1 MFSGLAFKLFLGL
14 AVLSTI
20 GGGIA
25 YIKILQLRVEIA
37 EENQAKLEAVVQE
50 QKDVMEKQL
59 KDIALMKEISDRVN
73 TQFQQAV
80 AEKNALQKKFNQSA
94 NGDPRDIGNLALQ
107 KPTLVQGV
115 INNSTKYTMRCNEIV
130 TGAPVVEAD
139 RGNNMC
145 PDLIK
150 QIGLPPQ

>member
-14 AVLSTI
+14 AVLSAI
-20 GGGIA
+20 GGGIG
-25 YIKILQLRVEIA
+25 YIKILQLRVQIA

-50 QKDVMEKQL
+50 QKDTLEKQL
-59 KDIALMKEISDRVN
+59 KDIALMKELNDRVN

-94 NGDPRDIGNLALQ
+94 NGDPRDVGNLALQ

-115 INNSTKYTMRCNEIV
+115 VNNQTKFSLRCNELI

-139 RGNNMC
+139 RPNNIC
-145 PDLIK
+145 PDIVK
-150 QIGLPPQ
+150 AGLPQ